1 MAIKVKLE
9 KDGFIKDGFVGY
21 SYTSAIFDFWVPA
34 FRLDFNAFVFFF
46 GLYMLEKFLSEFF
59 TIYSMLNYYSIENEW
74 FFYILNTS
82 VPIFTLLI
90 AFIIA
95 FFYNKHYTKKML
107 KEGWSPLE
115 NDEYS
120 NAILKGYRYLDYT
133 DAEIKDEDK
142 MQRYQN
148 YIDKAKSNEVKKCLC
163 FIIFWIIIFVSFYF
177 LKLNSL
183 TLFHFSNS
191 DYPYHRLPH
200 KGYEKHLKVL

>member
-46 GLYMLEKFLSEFF
+46 GVYMLEKFLSNFF
-59 TIYSMLNYYSIENEW
+59 EIYSMLNYYYIESEL
-74 FFYILNTS
+74 FFYILNAS
-82 VPIFTLLI
+82 VPIFSFFI

-95 FFYNKHYTKKML
+95 FFYNKYYTKKML
-107 KEGWSPLE
+107 KEGWKPLE

-120 NAILKGYRYLDYT
+120 NAILKGYHYLDYT

-177 LKLNSL
+177 YY
-183 TLFHFSNS
+183 F
-191 DYPYHRLPH
+191 RA
-200 KGYEKHLKVL
+200 

>member
-21 SYTSAIFDFWVPA
+21 SYTSAIFDFLVPA

-59 TIYSMLNYYSIENEW
+59 TIYSILNYYSIENEW

-142 MQRYQN
+142 MQRYRSFIN
-148 YIDKAKSNEVKKCLC
+148 KARGNEVKKCLC

-177 LKLNSL
+177 YY
-183 TLFHFSNS
+183 F
-191 DYPYHRLPH
+191 RA
-200 KGYEKHLKVL
+200 